1 MMFYFRQFMSSLNI
15 DQSSMSFE
23 PENLPQPLL
32 EKCAA
37 VSVKPNAIKDLV
49 EAMSGKGNRKSWI
62 KFESSS
68 YCICNLK
75 CQFKA
80 YMLFLRLLIFHI
92 PDYGSLDYK
101 TKWWYLPK
109 IVWFPFV
116 WFPFEFI
123 FMQDHCDYQP
133 QIHRI
138 LPRIHVLYVI

>member
-1 MMFYFRQFMSSLNI
+1 MSSLNI

-62 KFESSS
+62 EFESSS

-80 YMLFLRLLIFHI
+80 YMLFLRL
-92 PDYGSLDYK
+92 
-101 TKWWYLPK
+101 
-109 IVWFPFV
+109 
-116 WFPFEFI
+116 
-123 FMQDHCDYQP
+123 
-133 QIHRI
+133 
-138 LPRIHVLYVI
+138 